1 LGNCTLFWQPPL
13 QATYRRKGQRG
24 PLAGALVRA
33 DLPDRRTVLE
43 SLIGELVEFHVAR
56 PSEPPADVRR
66 PEPAQA
72 LPPLRSLAAALSAE
86 AHLLASLPPDER
98 PPDMLG
104 MAGALRLIALKDA
117 ARTHKMAA

>member
-43 SLIGELVEFHVAR
+43 SLIGELVEFHAR
-56 PSEPPADVRR
+56 PSEPPATAGRPDTLAWPKLATPEECKASWERKPLGNAGVWRAMAAGARICIRR
-66 PEPAQA
+66 
-72 LPPLRSLAAALSAE
+72 LSTYRRSLQ
-86 AHLLASLPPDER
+86 PWR
-98 PPDMLG
+98 
-104 MAGALRLIALKDA
+104 
-117 ARTHKMAA
+117 